1 MKHLLVSVA
10 GALLVVGTSIAINLQ
25 PVAKIEVEALSPDQI
40 EEEGLTVHTTS
51 GLPVVGVGELTFLR
65 GVDEEGEEVMSY
77 AWTISSR
84 PETSTAALDSSNT
97 ERTSFRPDV
106 VGQYVVDLDLTTASG
121 SSSATVTITAAMY
134 VGVGSI
140 AGATPDINKGQCAAC
155 HSDKEEEWSGTGHS
169 DMFTLAIDGLK
180 SSHYSSDCITCHTVG
195 YNVDPEAVN
204 GGFDDVAKAL
214 GWMFPDTLVDGNWQD
229 IVDNYPA
236 LAQVSNI
243 QCENCHGPGSLHKG
257 DKRKIAY
264 SIQVGVCAQCHAEG
278 DHHAKVAEWMRS
290 AHGAGDTFERGTSAS
305 CAPCHSGEGGIHN
318 LDPSSELEATT
329 GTTPITCAVCHDP
342 HSAEN
347 IHQLRTVADVTL
359 LNGEVIRF
367 GGEGRLC
374 MNCHKSRA
382 NAEEYV
388 ATTSPSSHY
397 GPHHNNQTDVLA
409 GTNAITFGR
418 ELPNSLHREALPNL
432 CVDCHMQDAEGDLAH
447 ILGGHTWN
455 MHINDPDDPDHVKP
469 GDEGSHTE
477 LTHFVQPCQRCH
489 GPIQSFDDIMARQ
502 DYDQDGEVESAKA
515 EIQGLLDRVGML
527 LPPYGDPDVDFSM
540 EMSLLQH
547 KAGFNWA
554 VVHEDGSH
562 GLHNFRFESS
572 LLQLSEQ
579 VLLYGILSEGTIAAV
594 KDVPND
600 QGKQVEVI
608 WTRFGGDGP
617 SDNPVQTYYVWRL
630 SESTVT
636 AKTKP
641 TYASLEAVPAVKV
654 DAGATVA
661 YEGEIWTQV
670 ASQPAAQM
678 ELYSAIAP
686 TLYDSTAAGMHMT
699 TFMVSG
705 HTGDSQ
711 IYVNS
716 EPATGYSIDNLAPQ
730 APANVATTVGRAWI
744 NVTWDDPA
752 DEDFNYFIVYR
763 STEDGFDP
771 DAVGPFKQ
779 VTSPRLDDEAIEVGS
794 TYYYRIAAVDFA
806 GNRSDVSDQSSP
818 GVVTGTETS
827 ADVPERFA
835 LHQNYPNP
843 FNPTTTVEYD
853 VPVTGK
859 VTVVLFDVVG
869 RPVRTLINGQIAAGR
884 HKAVI
889 DAGSLPSGTY
899 FLRMLT
905 KDGVFERTITL
916 LK

>member
-1 MKHLLVSVA
+1 
-10 GALLVVGTSIAINLQ
+10 
-25 PVAKIEVEALSPDQI
+25 
-40 EEEGLTVHTTS
+40 
-51 GLPVVGVGELTFLR
+51 
-65 GVDEEGEEVMSY
+65 
-77 AWTISSR
+77 
-84 PETSTAALDSSNT
+84 
-97 ERTSFRPDV
+97 
-106 VGQYVVDLDLTTASG
+106 
-121 SSSATVTITAAMY
+121 
-134 VGVGSI
+134 
-140 AGATPDINKGQCAAC
+140 
-155 HSDKEEEWSGTGHS
+155 
-169 DMFTLAIDGLK
+169 
-180 SSHYSSDCITCHTVG
+180 
-195 YNVDPEAVN
+195 
-204 GGFDDVAKAL
+204 
-214 GWMFPDTLVDGNWQD
+214 
-229 IVDNYPA
+229 
-236 LAQVSNI
+236 
-243 QCENCHGPGSLHKG
+243 
-257 DKRKIAY
+257 
-264 SIQVGVCAQCHAEG
+264 
-278 DHHAKVAEWMRS
+278 
-290 AHGAGDTFERGTSAS
+290 
-305 CAPCHSGEGGIHN
+305 
-318 LDPSSELEATT
+318 
-329 GTTPITCAVCHDP
+329 
-342 HSAEN
+342 
-347 IHQLRTVADVTL
+347 
-359 LNGEVIRF
+359 
-367 GGEGRLC
+367 
-374 MNCHKSRA
+374 
-382 NAEEYV
+382 
-388 ATTSPSSHY
+388 
-397 GPHHNNQTDVLA
+397 
-409 GTNAITFGR
+409 
-418 ELPNSLHREALPNL
+418 
-432 CVDCHMQDAEGDLAH
+432 
-447 ILGGHTWN
+447 
-455 MHINDPDDPDHVKP
+455 
-469 GDEGSHTE
+469 
-477 LTHFVQPCQRCH
+477 
-489 GPIQSFDDIMARQ
+489 MARY
-502 DYDQDGEVESAKA
+502 DYDGDGEVESAEG
-515 EIQGLLDRVGML
+515 EIQGLLDSLGVL
-527 LPPYGDPDVDFSM
+527 LPPYGDPDVDFEQ
-540 EMSLLQH
+540 EMSLIQH
-547 KAGFNWA
+547 KAGYNWA
-554 VVHEDGSH
+554 VVMEDRSH

-572 LLQLSEQ
+572 LLQLSRQ
-579 VLLYGILSEGTIAAV
+579 VLLYGVLSEGTIAAV

-630 SESTVT
+630 SESTVA

-661 YEGEIWTQV
+661 FDGEIWTQV

-686 TLYDSTAAGMHMT
+686 TLYDSTDAGMHMT

-705 HTGDSQ
+705 HTADSQ

-771 DAVGPFKQ
+771 DAAGPFKQ